1 MKLRSPWLI
10 RLAALLI
17 AGVIRTLMS
26 TIRYRVVFLGCTHPV
41 DPREQRYIYAFWHE
55 SMLLPTVVKTQIS
68 VLISQH
74 ADGELIA
81 QACQRLGIGAVR
93 GSSTRGGGEAIL
105 ELLKTGQHRH
115 LAMTPDGPRGPRR
128 RVQMGT
134 IFLASHSGLPIVP
147 FGVAYQRAWRFRSW
161 DRFAL
166 PKPWSRAF
174 AVVGQAMTVP
184 PRLDRPEMERYRRLL
199 EEQMLELTAAAERWA
214 ETGTPPSLKEEE
226 KTIPHGLHRRTA

>member
-17 AGVIRTLMS
+17 AWVIRALMS
-26 TIRYRVVFLGCTHPV
+26 TIRYRVVFLGRKHPV
-41 DPREQRYIYAFWHE
+41 DPRRERYIYAFWHE
-55 SMLLPTVVKTQIS
+55 SMLLPTVVRTEIC
-68 VLISQH
+68 VLISQS

-81 QACQRLGIGAVR
+81 RACERLGIGAVR
-93 GSSTRGGGEAIL
+93 GSSRRGGSEGML
-105 ELLKTGQHRH
+105 ELLGVRDLH
-115 LAMTPDGPRGPRR
+115 LAVTPDGPRGPRR

-134 IFLASHSGLPIVP
+134 IFLASRTGLPIVP

-174 AVVGQAMTVP
+174 AVVGQALPVP
-184 PRLDRPEMERYRRLL
+184 PGLDRQQMERYRVLL
-199 EEQMLELTAAAERWA
+199 EEQMLSLTAAAERWA
-214 ETGTPPSLKEEE
+214 ETGTEPALPL
-226 KTIPHGLHRRTA
+226 AA